1 MSGARRLRSVADMA
15 LIPSVSVPGPRR
27 VVSLDL
33 DAPLPELVADETG
46 SSALVVGYRGGFPVT
61 TLDVL
66 LTDDPADARR
76 AVEPLVAQTADAPAP
91 DAGDVVRDEDLPL
104 ISVVVSTIVAR
115 IETITT
121 LLGVLEQLDYPRYE
135 VIIVDNRVKVP
146 EHDLLPGILEGH
158 NVRLVVER
166 RPGCSAGRNA
176 GVAAAKGEVIA
187 FTDDDVRISPQ
198 WLRMIGSRFVREPSL
213 SAVTG
218 LILPEELSTP
228 AQIWYEAYYGG
239 FSGERTFEP
248 VTIVPEDAP
257 GAMRHARVSAIAPD
271 GTVRKHFAVYGIGG
285 YGAGANWAVRASAF
299 RAAGGFDPVLGA
311 GVPAR
316 GGEDLAIFIDI
327 LWGGGRIGFE
337 PKAVVHHTHRQDL
350 EGLHHQLHSNGVG
363 FTALMCALI
372 AKDRRHLAALT
383 RLMPIAAKVKLKQL
397 VTRLAGKRDA
407 APETVTEASTTRIPR
422 SLAYHE
428 FRGFP
433 AGPPAYF
440 RSRRF
445 WRDVEEGRFRP

>member
-1 MSGARRLRSVADMA
+1 MA
-15 LIPSVSVPGPRR
+15 LLSPVTVPGPRR
-27 VVSLDL
+27 VVSVDL
-33 DAPLPELVADETG
+33 DAPLPRLVADESG
-46 SSALVVGYRGGFPVT
+46 SSALVVGYRGGHPVT

-66 LTDDPADARR
+66 LTADPDDAAR
-76 AVEPLVAQTADAPAP
+76 AIAPLVEQIGPAAHEEP
-91 DAGDVVRDEDLPL
+91 VADEDLPM
-104 ISVVVSTIVAR
+104 ISIVVSTIVSR
-115 IETITT
+115 VEDIGK
-121 LLGVLEQLDYPRYE
+121 LLDVLEHLDYPRHE
-135 VIIVDNRVKVP
+135 VILVDNRVK
-146 EHDLLPGILEGH
+146 LPAVDPLPSLLEGR
-158 NVRLVVER
+158 NVRLVTER

-198 WLRMIGSRFVREPSL
+198 WLRMIGSRFVREPDL
-213 SAVTG
+213 DAVTG
-218 LILPEELSTP
+218 LILPVELETP

-248 VTIVPEDAP
+248 VTIVPDEVE
-257 GAMRHARVSAIAPD
+257 GAMRHARVRAIAPD
-271 GTVRKHFAVYGIGG
+271 GSVRKHFAVYGIGG
-285 YGAGANWAVRASAF
+285 YGAGANWSVRRSAF
-299 RAAGGFDPVLGA
+299 DAVGGFDCTLGA

-337 PKAVVHHTHRQDL
+337 PRAVVHHRHRQDL

-363 FTALMCALI
+363 FTALMCALVL
-372 AKDRRHLAALT
+372 KDRRHLVALT
-383 RLMPIAAKVKLKQL
+383 RLMPVAARIKTKQL
-397 VTRLAGKRDA
+397 VSRIMGKRDA
-407 APETVTEASTTRIPR
+407 APETLTEASTTRIPR

-433 AGPPAYF
+433 AGPAAYA

>member
-1 MSGARRLRSVADMA
+1 MA
-15 LIPSVSVPGPRR
+15 LIPPVTVPGPRR
-27 VVSLDL
+27 VVSIDL
-33 DAPLPELVADETG
+33 DAPLPSLVADEGG
-46 SSALVVGYRGGFPVT
+46 SSALVVGYRDGFPVT

-66 LTDDPADARR
+66 LTGDPEDARR
-76 AVEPLVAQTADAPAP
+76 ALLPLVTQTAGARSTDTAVP
-91 DAGDVVRDEDLPL
+91 DEDLPL

-121 LLGVLEQLDYPRYE
+121 LLDVLEHLDYPRYE
-135 VIIVDNRVKVP
+135 VVIVDNRVKVP
-146 EHDLLPGILEGH
+146 EHDELPGILADH

-187 FTDDDVRISPQ
+187 FTDDDVKISRQ
-198 WLRMIGSRFVREPSL
+198 WLRKIGERFVREPEL

-218 LILPEELSTP
+218 LILPVELETP

-248 VTIVPEDAP
+248 VTIVPDDVP
-257 GAMRHARVSAIAPD
+257 GAMRNARVSAVAPD
-271 GTVRKHFAVYGIGG
+271 GSVRKHFAVYGIGG
-285 YGAGANWAVRASAF
+285 YGAGANWAVRKSAF
-299 RAAGGFDPVLGA
+299 LAAGGFDPVLGA

-337 PKAVVHHTHRQDL
+337 PKAVVHHRHRPDL

-372 AKDRRHLAALT
+372 AKDRRHLTALT
-383 RLMPIAAKVKLKQL
+383 RLMPIAARVKLKQL
-397 VTRLAGKRDA
+397 VTRLAGRRDA

-433 AGPPAYF
+433 AGPAAYF